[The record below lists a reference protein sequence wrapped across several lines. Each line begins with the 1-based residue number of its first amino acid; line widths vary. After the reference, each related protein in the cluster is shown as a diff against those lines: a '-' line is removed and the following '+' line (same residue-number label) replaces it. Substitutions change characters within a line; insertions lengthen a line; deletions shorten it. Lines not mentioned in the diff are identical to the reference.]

1 MSEEAFNVHR
11 IHDDGSD
18 LPDRRYGIA
27 EVSELV
33 GVPSHVLRQW
43 EARIGIFNPKR
54 TRSNRR
60 TYSRSDIEIAR
71 RIKQLL
77 RDDKMTLKGVSKR
90 LEEELK
96 GEGRPKTNTE
106 ALDLIDKIDEEVRAM
121 VDILDQYDEDE
132 EKDDG

>member
-1 MSEEAFNVHR
+1 MP
-11 IHDDGSD
+11 D
-18 LPDRRYGIA
+18 LDDRRYAIA

-43 EARIGIFNPKR
+43 ESRIGPFKPR
-54 TRSNRR
+54 RDRANRR
-60 TYSRSDIEIAR
+60 IYSVGDIEIAR

-77 RDDKMTLKGVSKR
+77 RDEKMTTQGAAKR

-106 ALDLIDKIDEEVRAM
+106 TLDLIDKIDEEVRAI
-121 VDILDQYDEDE
+121 VDILDKYEDE
-132 EKDDG
+132 

>member
-1 MSEEAFNVHR
+1 MA
-11 IHDDGSD
+11 D
-18 LPDRRYGIA
+18 LDDRRYGIA

-43 EARIGIFNPKR
+43 EARIGIFGPDRN
-54 TRSNRR
+54 RSNRR
-60 TYSRSDIEIAR
+60 IYSRSDIEIAK

>member
-1 MSEEAFNVHR
+1 MP
-11 IHDDGSD
+11 D
-18 LPDRRYGIA
+18 LDDRRYAIA

-43 EARIGIFNPKR
+43 ESRIGPFKPR
-54 TRSNRR
+54 RDRANRR
-60 TYSRSDIEIAR
+60 IYSVGDIEIAR

-77 RDDKMTLKGVSKR
+77 RDEKMTTKGAAKR

-106 ALDLIDKIDEEVRAM
+106 TLDLIDKIDEEVRAI
-121 VDILDQYDEDE
+121 VDILDKYEDE
-132 EKDDG
+132 